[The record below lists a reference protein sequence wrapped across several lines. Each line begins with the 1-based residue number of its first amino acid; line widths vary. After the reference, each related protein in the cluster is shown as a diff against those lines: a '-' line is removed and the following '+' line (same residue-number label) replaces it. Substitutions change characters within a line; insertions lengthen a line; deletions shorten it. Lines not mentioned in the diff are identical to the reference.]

1 MQEEEEGVKEEEG
14 EESRGS
20 EAQDGE
26 GMYNV
31 MTTHARVYMA
41 SKDTPQAMEKLAWNW
56 FCLAALEKTRKKV
69 V

>member
-1 MQEEEEGVKEEEG
+1 VQEEEEGVKEEEG

-31 MTTHARVYMA
+31 MTTHTV
-41 SKDTPQAMEKLAWNW
+41 
-56 FCLAALEKTRKKV
+56 
-69 V
+69 